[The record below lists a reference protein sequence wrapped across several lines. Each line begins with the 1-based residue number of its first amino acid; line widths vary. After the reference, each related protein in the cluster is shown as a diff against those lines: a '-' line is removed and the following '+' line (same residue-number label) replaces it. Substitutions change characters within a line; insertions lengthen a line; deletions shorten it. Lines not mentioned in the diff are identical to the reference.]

1 MYDASGMKDTPESW
15 AAEQAR
21 GGAAYLFRG
30 SNAHDG
36 GQDMSPGGRNPWMKD
51 SWDDMEQVR
60 VCRESPAKAEALA
73 KGVGSRIGALRPS

>member
-1 MYDASGMKDTPESW
+1 MYDASGMKYTPESW

-30 SNAHDG
+30 GG
-36 GQDMSPGGRNPWMKD
+36 GQDVSSGGRNPWMKD

-60 VCRESPAKAEALA
+60 VYRESSAKAEALA
-73 KGVGSRIGALRPS
+73 KEVGSRIGALRPS

>member
-30 SNAHDG
+30 SSAHDG
-36 GQDMSPGGRNPWMKD
+36 GQDMSPGGRKPWMKD
-51 SWDDMEQVR
+51 SWDDMGQVR
-60 VCRESPAKAEALA
+60 VHRESPAKAEALA